1 MRIIVNILGIVLV
14 LIALYLY
21 SSARKSIKK
30 EVILKALVAQF
41 VIAFLLVK
49 FPLGRA
55 GVSKVSDVVT
65 MVLNYGQDGIGFVFG
80 SLANPGN
87 ATGFIFAISVLCNI
101 IFLSSLV
108 AALYYLGI
116 LGWVVKIIGKGVGKL
131 LGTTQVESFVAV
143 ANMFLGQTE
152 SPILI
157 AKYLNFM
164 TESEIMVV
172 LISGMGSMSATIIG
186 GYVALGIPMESLL
199 IASALVPMGSIA
211 ISKIILPELEET
223 QKISDVRMDNKG
235 KNENLIDAITEGAQ
249 NGLAS
254 ALAIGASLIAVISIV
269 ALINGVL
276 GNFNLTLEKIFA
288 YIFSP
293 IGFLMGLTGED
304 MRLAGE
310 LLGSKLVMNEF
321 IAFQKLGTV
330 LSQLSERT
338 GLILSISLAGFANF
352 SSMGICIA
360 GISALCP
367 EKRGVLSKLV
377 FRAMIGGF
385 TVSVLS
391 AMIVGL
397 IMLF

>member
-14 LIALYLY
+14 LVALYLY

-55 GVSKVSDVVT
+55 VVSKVSDVVT

-211 ISKIILPELEET
+211 ISKIILPELE
-223 QKISDVRMDNKG
+223 KRLK
-235 KNENLIDAITEGAQ
+235 K
-249 NGLAS
+249 
-254 ALAIGASLIAVISIV
+254 
-269 ALINGVL
+269 
-276 GNFNLTLEKIFA
+276 
-288 YIFSP
+288 
-293 IGFLMGLTGED
+293 FLMLEWIIKEK
-304 MRLAGE
+304 MR
-310 LLGSKLVMNEF
+310 
-321 IAFQKLGTV
+321 T
-330 LSQLSERT
+330 
-338 GLILSISLAGFANF
+338 
-352 SSMGICIA
+352 
-360 GISALCP
+360 
-367 EKRGVLSKLV
+367 
-377 FRAMIGGF
+377 
-385 TVSVLS
+385 
-391 AMIVGL
+391 
-397 IMLF
+397 